1 MSKFLLFAAPAY
13 YPYGGL
19 GDCKGR
25 FDTREALDAAVLN
38 LDRGDRYTCHALQVP
53 EMQVHNYDRHGR
65 YEGFEPLEE
74 MLGKG
79 LTNE

>member
-1 MSKFLLFAAPAY
+1 MTKFLLFAAPAY

-19 GDCKGR
+19 GDCKGY
-25 FDTREALDAAVLN
+25 FDTREALDAAVTRLET
-38 LDRGDRYTCHALQVP
+38 RDRYACHALQVP
-53 EMQVHNYDRHGR
+53 EMLVHNYDRHGR

-79 LTNE
+79 LTDV